1 MGEYFICELSRTV
14 SCTVLYIPYAQR
26 ETHGHHSFKNIIIIV
41 SWPLY
46 PAICIFLWEIVSI
59 ESSMQKNPLV
69 PSW

>member
-1 MGEYFICELSRTV
+1 MGVYFICELSRTV
-14 SCTVLYIPYAQR
+14 SCTVLYIPYAQS

-46 PAICIFLWEIVSI
+46 PASCIFLWEIFVSI

-69 PSW
+69 PS